1 MIDELLQRMGI
12 TGMKTS
18 QEERKEME
26 GGARERLDMSL
37 LNRGG
42 RFSCL
47 QAIPVNID
55 VDVRSTLLRISYK
68 ARGLDLLCAN
78 CKHLKSH
85 ATPAWPSPSVLKG
98 GNGKRHR
105 GLKSCS
111 HTREVNSLS
120 RFTARSLPSLSLSRW
135 FRFPLSS

>member
-1 MIDELLQRMGI
+1 MD
-12 TGMKTS
+12 K
-18 QEERKEME
+18 
-26 GGARERLDMSL
+26 SL

-55 VDVRSTLLRISYK
+55 VDVRSTLLRISCK

-85 ATPAWPSPSVLKG
+85 AMPAWPSPSVLNG
-98 GNGKRHR
+98 GNGERHR
-105 GLKSCS
+105 AEELQPHEES
-111 HTREVNSLS
+111 ELS
-120 RFTARSLPSLSLSRW
+120 
-135 FRFPLSS
+135 